1 MIIPMPALS
10 SWLDAPSDEDDRHI
24 VEGWSK
30 FMSVDV
36 QIMLNLMQDKVNKIE
51 TLNRTIIIQQILP

>member
-1 MIIPMPALS
+1 
-10 SWLDAPSDEDDRHI
+10 
-24 VEGWSK
+24 
-30 FMSVDV
+30 MSVDV